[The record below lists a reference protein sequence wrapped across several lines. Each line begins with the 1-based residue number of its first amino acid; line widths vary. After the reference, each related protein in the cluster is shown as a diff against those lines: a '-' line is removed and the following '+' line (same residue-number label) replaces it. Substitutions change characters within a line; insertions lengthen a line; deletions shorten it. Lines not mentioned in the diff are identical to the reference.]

1 MAAELLGFGVEGSST
16 PASTQQLTGVM
27 SIPAVVM
34 SEATPM
40 PSPELIDPTPASI
53 AQPLLVSESQ
63 VSTRVPGDTETKKYK
78 CSRCGLPKA
87 GHVCLNPAPA
97 ALPAAEVRASLVAHG
112 SGPSSSLLVLP
123 PEAVTVQ
130 LHGGQEPAEEDG
142 SVPAFVDQGNN
153 KRKRSAEELAEA
165 ESLAAKRVQ
174 ACRQA
179 LQLAESELA
188 AIQRERRTSAGD
200 GSSSAAEDADDGA
213 PPPAADAAEAPANRR
228 GASNFQGYR
237 CSKCGSRRK
246 GPSPLPVR
254 PPGGFQGLRPLLRT
268 PERRLSSSGGVPWP
282 PQPASG
288 RPTVEDDP
296 LATSRWRR
304 RRSWRRSSACQLA

>member
-53 AQPLLVSESQ
+53 AQQPQLVSESQ
-63 VSTRVPGDTETKKYK
+63 VSTRVPSDTETKKYK

-97 ALPAAEVRASLVAHG
+97 VSEPAVRASLVAHG

-228 GASNFQGYR
+228 GASNFQGY
-237 CSKCGSRRK
+237 
-246 GPSPLPVR
+246 
-254 PPGGFQGLRPLLRT
+254 
-268 PERRLSSSGGVPWP
+268 
-282 PQPASG
+282 
-288 RPTVEDDP
+288 
-296 LATSRWRR
+296 
-304 RRSWRRSSACQLA
+304 